1 MSVSKRLFREGPLD
15 RLGVFI
21 TGAPR
26 SGTSMI
32 TKVIDAHPDV
42 AVLMENI
49 FQNRRRHWS
58 KAAFWNSQQALKEE
72 TSKVFSK
79 LKEPVVG
86 NKVCTPD
93 VWSADDILL
102 FCRMFQDFKIVF
114 IVRDPVNVALSRFR
128 REDYEAEFNEEAKK
142 NILLDFRTRF
152 LTYTSSWRQSVEN
165 YWKLRDGYPEKTC
178 LVYYEDFCQNF
189 EVEAKKLFSFLSLPF
204 REEILKWHQ
213 YPHHNCDGVLVD
225 DLKYNDTPVE
235 LKKNKGGDI
244 PPAVMEQINT
254 AMQSIDT
261 HYNLWK
267 KRLI

>member
-1 MSVSKRLFREGPLD
+1 MSFLKSLYGKDPLD
-15 RLGVFI
+15 KIGIFI

-58 KAAFWNSQQALKEE
+58 KAAFWDSPQALKEE
-72 TSKVFSK
+72 ACKVFSK
-79 LKEPVVG
+79 LKEPVIG

-93 VWSADDILL
+93 IWSADDILL
-102 FCRMFQDFKIVF
+102 FCSMFQDFKIVF
-114 IVRDPVNVALSRFR
+114 IVRDPVHVALSRFR

-142 NILLDFRTRF
+142 NILLDFRTRS
-152 LTYTSSWRQSVEN
+152 LTYTSSWRQSIEN
-165 YWKLRDGYPEKTC
+165 FWRLRDGYPEKVY
-178 LVYYEDFCQNF
+178 LVYYEDFCQDF
-189 EVEAKKLFSFLSLPF
+189 SDEVKELFRFLNLPF
-204 REEILKWHQ
+204 RDEILNWHKF
-213 YPHHNCDGVLVD
+213 PHHNRDGDLVD

-235 LKKNKGGDI
+235 LKKNKSGDLSHS
-244 PPAVMEQINT
+244 VLEQIDT
-254 AMQSIDT
+254 AIKSIDT

-267 KRLI
+267 KRLL